1 MEDVADDNNMQ
12 RDLVQE
18 RLKFLGFKVRECL
31 TDGNGQ
37 WRALAGT
44 NRKRTIAIAVRI
56 VIISAADSIPLPEIL
71 CAFGTFVCC
80 NCICNRCSC

>member
-37 WRALAGT
+37 WRALA
-44 NRKRTIAIAVRI
+44 IAIAVRI

-80 NCICNRCSC
+80 NCICNRSSC